1 MKYLHK
7 GGHVL
12 KTTTPILLIR
22 KVLADFKLNLASQT
36 FIGESVPSLKKLL
49 TINNKIDIVS
59 EGIDALYIL
68 FEPYGIDLSIDIFTK
83 DSTEDVNLFY
93 LHIQITYEDNMHEDV
108 LIINNAKLVD
118 NFTKHKEEL
127 IIDKGL

>member
-1 MKYLHK
+1 M
-7 GGHVL
+7 L